1 MDMKEKLVE
10 ILRKTR
16 YEYRRYIAIKDCE
29 KRMAKTDEEFC
40 AVDDSIV
47 GEIPFCA
54 DFLIANGVTVQEGK
68 PLEAFLHP
76 VVAHKGLKAKY
87 LVFGAAS
94 GREIKNCFVLRP
106 DKDPAAVEALRAY
119 ASATDNETLAEDIY
133 NWVGK
138 GNPVQKWISV
148 KDGLPNLI
156 PCDAGT
162 AYSEVV
168 NVLTSG
174 RKVLT
179 AVWDGFDW
187 ICDAEFWDAED
198 EEITHWTTVH
208 LPLPPLPKGE

>member
-1 MDMKEKLVE
+1 MPNAKEIELWRLVDKAFQNSIE
-10 ILRKTR
+10 KFGDIF
-16 YEYRRYIAIKDCE
+16 AKDVA
-29 KRMAKTDEEFC
+29 RD
-40 AVDDSIV
+40 
-47 GEIPFCA
+47 
-54 DFLIANGVTVQEGK
+54 LLANGVTVQEGK

-94 GREIKNCFVLRP
+94 GKEIKNCFVLRP

-138 GNPVQKWISV
+138 GKPVREWISV

-162 AYSEVV
+162 AYSEAV

-179 AVWDGFDW
+179 AIWDGFDW

-198 EEITHWTTVH
+198 EEITHWAPVP